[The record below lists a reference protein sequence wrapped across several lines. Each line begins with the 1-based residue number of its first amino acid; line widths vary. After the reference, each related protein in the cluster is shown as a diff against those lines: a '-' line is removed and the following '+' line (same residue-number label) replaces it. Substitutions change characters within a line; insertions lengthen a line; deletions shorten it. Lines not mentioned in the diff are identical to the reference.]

1 MFSYKNYITLNSKFS
16 KSTNIIH
23 DNENCK
29 NYILTTSAQNVLKV
43 LFKLDYHNSISL
55 IGPFGCGKSTLLLYI
70 NTLLSNN
77 EYKEK
82 CIKKLKDT
90 NNELYNSYKSF
101 IDRKNFLRIKIVGE
115 YNSFKSQ
122 LKAVFQE
129 NKDLKLSN
137 KYLKEESFS
146 LNKLLEFLNKDI
158 EKSSYTDVLFS
169 IDEFGKFIEYGL
181 EDLNSND
188 IFELQ
193 TLSEYV
199 NKKNNFKLIVSLH
212 KSFNEYNLDSSSISY
227 TDWDKIQGRFENI
240 VFKDDYYEML
250 NIFKETISLKE
261 SSDLEISKNI
271 VKKICSDKSFNKN
284 IDIKE
289 LEDLFEKI
297 IPIHP
302 YSVLIISEIFSK
314 YFQNQRSIYSFIFS
328 SEPNGFQDF
337 IETEFENQELY
348 GLSNLYDYVAYLLR
362 VYSIVL
368 PDSEAWYFS
377 EDRLK
382 DNRVENKVQKDIIKT
397 ISLIHSFKLS
407 NTVLPNNKHIV
418 LSLIDKYDEKTI
430 MQNIATLEKLNLLI
444 FQQQTQSYSLLADS
458 NIDINKELRNLIS
471 KNVTFNYEVEINKL
485 IKNKEIIAKRYFSE
499 YGSKRV
505 FEKIY
510 VRENEKEL
518 ENKYK
523 IFIIDTN
530 KFDLKDLSLK
540 NNKSLFLSLKNSQKL
555 NSLVEKIETLKIIKN
570 DNKEKVS
577 INTIDILDNM
587 ILDNCTA
594 IDTILTEGYTGS
606 SIYHNGLEHE
616 FSSKTLQKLISDI
629 SIDSFPD
636 TPKINNYTLNHTISN
651 KGTSTTFIK
660 ALFNSMLENSDQKD
674 LGIEKFPAEKALY
687 LSIIKPSGIHRF
699 EKDSYSLYSPDSLNF
714 ENVWDEITKSL
725 KKKTKIVDL
734 IVKLEEEPYGLD
746 RTKALFVISIF
757 VLVNKETMNIFRD
770 NTYIFDL
777 SLDMLMNIWKA
788 TDKFELQII
797 KLSKDEQNLFKAY
810 VQLTT
815 DLTDSE
821 YTKEKVSSI
830 ISTLHSK
837 FNYLPEYAHR
847 TQKLSKEA
855 IALRTELVSMREPTK
870 SFFSSFPKALGF
882 KDVLNI
888 ENEEFIKRFRLAFN
902 EIALSYK
909 EELLDLEK
917 YIASVFFFK
926 TARFPYENS
935 LIEMSEKLSKI
946 DGLDYD
952 SKAIVRCFTYSN
964 SIVEFVDG
972 LSMILI
978 RKKLEQCYDNDITQ
992 FKNKLNEYAEKL
1004 LSKLEL
1010 IDIANGNRDVRK
1022 ISLTSLDKSLNR
1034 IISINK
1040 NEIDRIDKK
1049 VNEIRKSIPKDF
1061 TNDQKL
1067 YLISQLLNEEFNNE

>member
-382 DNRVENKVQKDIIKT
+382 DNRIENKVQKDIIKT